1 MAAPTGFWDSGTATK
16 REFTQALMNST
27 LMQNN
32 TKSNLDL
39 IDQLDGMVG
48 YETDGNRLFRSN
60 GTAFSAL
67 EMVDSGVDSAK
78 PAGSAANNGKLFFA
92 TDTLTLYGVFGNSRY
107 IMSASDKVVT
117 KTDGN
122 DTVNN
127 STTNVLV
134 SGLAFPLVANISY
147 QLQIWL
153 YWSTN
158 YNADI
163 QFDLRTPSLAVGRA
177 QFDALSASGGTTYTH
192 RNIRIESGQAT
203 SNAASLGGDSQSIV
217 MHVNLTNGN
226 AAGDLQVGF
235 AQFAAHASNTV
246 VYAESG
252 VTVNSTRIIGH
263 QIP

>member
-32 TKSNLDL
+32 TKSNLDA

-78 PAGSAANNGKLFFA
+78 PAGSSANNGKLFFA

-107 IMSASDKVVT
+107 IMSASDRVVK

-122 DTVNN
+122 DIVNN
-127 STTNVLV
+127 SATNVLV

-153 YWSTN
+153 FWSTDS
-158 YNADI
+158 NADI
-163 QFDLRTPSLAVGRA
+163 QFDLRTPSLAVGRG
-177 QFDALSASGGTTYTH
+177 QFDALSSLGGTTYVH
-192 RNIRIESGQAT
+192 RNLHIESGQTT
-203 SNAASLGGDSQSIV
+203 SNTQSLGGASQSIV
-217 MHVNLTNGN
+217 IHVNLTNGS

-235 AQFAAHASNTV
+235 AQYAAHSSNTV
-246 VYAESG
+246 VYAETG
-252 VTVNSTRIIGH
+252 IALNSTRIIGH